1 MKPLAL
7 LFLLALPVLALSML
21 TPLGP
26 KTPRSA
32 RSMSQAAS
40 RFLASL
46 TPAQRTRASLPF
58 LGDERENW
66 HFVPIERRGLP
77 LSAMDSSQRTL
88 ALTLLKTALSKDGQ
102 QKAETIMALEDV
114 LKAIEKGSGPVRDRD
129 AYFVTVFG
137 TPDEKSVWGWRIEGH
152 HFSLN
157 VTVKGEQV
165 SSTPLF
171 FGSNPAEVR
180 IEHPMKGIKVLKAEE
195 EAARVFLGSLSDE
208 QRTMA
213 VIDKIAPNDI
223 FSHEK
228 RQIIPLDNQGLSA
241 SALTKSQTALLR
253 KLIGIYAGSMAPEL
267 AKARLTKMETAGWE
281 KLVFAWAGSATRG
294 EKHYYRIQGPTLLIE
309 YDNTQNDANH
319 VHSVWRDFSGD
330 FGRDLLAEHL
340 SESHTSP

>member
-7 LFLLALPVLALSML
+7 LFLLALPLLALSML
-21 TPLGP
+21 APLGP
-26 KTPRSA
+26 PTPRSA
-32 RSMSQAAS
+32 RSMNSAAS
-40 RFLASL
+40 RFLLSL
-46 TPAQRTRASLPF
+46 TPLQRERANLPF

-77 LSAMDSSQRTL
+77 LSAMDTGQRAL
-88 ALTLLKTALSKDGQ
+88 AVALLKTALSKGGV

-137 TPDEKSVWGWRIEGH
+137 TPDSTSVWGWRIEGH

-157 VTVKGEQV
+157 VTVQGEQV
-165 SSTPLF
+165 SSTPIF

-180 IEHPMKGIKVLKAEE
+180 IEHPMKSVKVLKAEE
-195 EAARVFLGSLSDE
+195 EAARVFLSSLNDA
-208 QRTMA
+208 QRAMA
-213 VIDKIAPNDI
+213 IIDKTAPNDI

-228 RQIIPLDNQGLSA
+228 RQIVPLDSNGLSTR
-241 SALTKSQTALLR
+241 SLNKSQTALLR
-253 KLIGIYAGSMAPEL
+253 KLIGVYSGSMAPEL
-267 AKARLTKMETAGWE
+267 AKARLSKMEAAGWD
-281 KLVFAWAGSATRG
+281 KLVFAWAGSEARG

-319 VHSVWRDFSGD
+319 VHSVWRDFTGD
-330 FGRDLLAEHL
+330 FGRDLLGEHVA
-340 SESHTSP
+340 ESHTSP